1 MNILVIGESC
11 RDIYRYGECSRLCP
25 EAPVP
30 VIKLSNDEGSINP
43 GMAMNV
49 YRNIE
54 SLSEGM
60 EIEVTLSTNENWQ
73 QVNKLRF
80 VDQRTNYIIL
90 RADENDDQI
99 SRCNNLDEIDFTEFE
114 VVVISDYNK
123 GFLTEKDI
131 EYISDQHKNTFLD
144 TKKILGDWC
153 ENIKYIKINEFEYNR
168 TKHML
173 NEEMDSKMIITLG
186 PNGAKHLDK
195 VYSVPKVEIKDTSG
209 AGDTF
214 IAALTLK
221 YAQTKNIKESIE
233 FANHSATLVV
243 QKKGVSVA

>member
-30 VIKLSNDEGSINP
+30 VIKLSNEEYSINP

-49 YRNIE
+49 YRNIV
-54 SLSEGM
+54 SLSNDTV
-60 EIEVTLSTNENWQ
+60 EVALSTNANWES
-73 QVNKLRF
+73 VNKIRY

-99 SRCNNLDEIDFTEFE
+99 SPCNNLDEIDFSQFE

-123 GFLTEKDI
+123 GHLSEQDI
-131 EYISDQHKNTFLD
+131 KYISQQHENTFLD

-153 ENIKYIKINEFEYNR
+153 SDIKYIKINEFEHNR

-173 NEEMDSKMIITLG
+173 DDDMESKMIITLG
-186 PNGAKHLDK
+186 PAGAKYLDK
-195 VYSVPKVEIKDTSG
+195 IYPVPKVEIKDTSG

-214 IAALTLK
+214 IAALALE
-221 YAQTKNIKESIE
+221 YAKTKDIDSAIK
-233 FANHSATLVV
+233 FANEKATAVV
-243 QKKGVSVA
+243 QKKGVSVI

>member
-1 MNILVIGESC
+1 
-11 RDIYRYGECSRLCP
+11 
-25 EAPVP
+25 
-30 VIKLSNDEGSINP
+30 
-43 GMAMNV
+43 MAMNV

-131 EYISDQHKNTFLD
+131 KYISDQHKNTFLD